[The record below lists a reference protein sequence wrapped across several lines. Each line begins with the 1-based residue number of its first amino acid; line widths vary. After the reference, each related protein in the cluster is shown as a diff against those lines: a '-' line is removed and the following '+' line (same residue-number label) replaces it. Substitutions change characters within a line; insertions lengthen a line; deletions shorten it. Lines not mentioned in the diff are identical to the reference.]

1 MSDAAQPNEGVRARA
16 RLDDA
21 RKGERQAESRQDS
34 ARGAGEEL
42 AAASDLYEAREQV
55 AAREAWVGWLE
66 RDY

>member
-1 MSDAAQPNEGVRARA
+1 MSDAAQPNEGVRATA

-21 RKGERQAESRQDS
+21 REDERRAQGRQDRAS
-34 ARGAGEEL
+34 GAGEEL
-42 AAASDLYEAREQV
+42 AAASDLREAREQV